1 MIEGGVEFNQSEV
14 TAFFIHLENDTYIQ
28 RTSSGKT
35 KYSRQYNNLGF
46 TQREPS
52 KREDETIELLTKAV
66 ESLCDEVR
74 EIRTFR
80 TRNDYERRGFDD
92 R

>member
-1 MIEGGVEFNQSEV
+1 MM
-14 TAFFIHLENDTYIQ
+14 
-28 RTSSGKT
+28 

-46 TQREPS
+46 MQREPS
-52 KREDETIELLTKAV
+52 KREDETIELLTKTV

-74 EIRTFR
+74 EMRTFR